1 MIFVD
6 EMKKANRQIYINARF
21 LLVRP
26 TGVERYAYEMCRA
39 LYAEGADIILLCPKN
54 GEVNEAYDISGFR
67 IVRFGL
73 GHSHLWEQLI
83 LPFFFIGKRNY
94 ILLCFTGLG
103 SILVPKKI
111 MTIHDLSFLENPS
124 WFSKTYFHYY
134 KIMTP
139 LAARTSE
146 KIITVSKFSKS
157 EIMRFYSFLSEEK
170 IKVVYNAVDKE
181 KFYPCKK
188 EETSLSKPY
197 FLAVSSLDPRKN
209 FSRLTEAFAG
219 LNNCQLKIVGG
230 KNHVFGK
237 EKSDSH
243 YASNIEFLGRVTD
256 EHLKCL
262 YSNAIAF
269 IFPSIYEGFGLP
281 PIEAMASDTV
291 VLVSDIPV
299 LREICGNSAIFFNPN
314 DISDIRN
321 AINSALSLTAE
332 ERKEMLLRGKKN
344 LERFSW
350 KMSAEKLLDNL

>member
-1 MIFVD
+1 
-6 EMKKANRQIYINARF
+6 MKKANRQIYINARF

-67 IVRFGL
+67 IVRFGICR
-73 GHSHLWEQLI
+73 SHLWEQLI
-83 LPFFFIGKRNY
+83 LPFFFIGKRKY

-111 MTIHDLSFLENPS
+111 MTIHDLSFLENAS
-124 WFSKTYFHYY
+124 WFSKTYYHYY

-157 EIMRFYSFLSEEK
+157 EILRFYPFLSDEK
-170 IKVVYNAVDKE
+170 ITVVYNAVDKE
-181 KFYPCKK
+181 KFHPCRI
-188 EETSLSKPY
+188 EETSLSQPY

-209 FSRLTEAFAG
+209 FNRLTEAFAG
-219 LNNCQLKIVGG
+219 INNCQLKIVGG

-237 EKSDSH
+237 ESSNSH
-243 YASNIEFLGRVTD
+243 SCNNIEFLGRVTD
-256 EHLKCL
+256 EELKGL

-269 IFPSIYEGFGLP
+269 IFPSLYEGFGLP
-281 PIEAMASDTV
+281 PIEAMASETV
-291 VLVSDIPV
+291 VLASDIPV
-299 LREICGNSAIFFNPN
+299 LREICGDSAIFFNPN
-314 DISDIRN
+314 DISAIRN
-321 AINSALSLTAE
+321 ACNSALTLTAE
-332 ERKEMLLRGKKN
+332 ERKEMLLLGKKN

-350 KMSAEKLLDNL
+350 KLSAEKLLDTL